1 MVKLCR
7 DTVRPLVGSL
17 CALMGC
23 CFGTQSANAADLNFS
38 CAIEDPVS
46 HSHRTVDFA
55 LNERA
60 QYVSI
65 NGRTAIA
72 DISAK
77 QIAFRVDLSDGAP
90 LDYLVDRESGS
101 IKISTHSVSGQP
113 RVLYSGQC
121 TAAASK

>member
-1 MVKLCR
+1 MVNLFR

-23 CFGTQSANAADLNFS
+23 CCGIPSANAADVSFS

-46 HSHRTVDFA
+46 HSHRTVDFT

-60 QYVSI
+60 QYVTI

-77 QIAFRVDLSDGAP
+77 QITFRVDLSDGAP
-90 LDYLVDRESGS
+90 LDYLVGPENIVEGL
-101 IKISTHSVSGQP
+101 I
-113 RVLYSGQC
+113 L
-121 TAAASK
+121 